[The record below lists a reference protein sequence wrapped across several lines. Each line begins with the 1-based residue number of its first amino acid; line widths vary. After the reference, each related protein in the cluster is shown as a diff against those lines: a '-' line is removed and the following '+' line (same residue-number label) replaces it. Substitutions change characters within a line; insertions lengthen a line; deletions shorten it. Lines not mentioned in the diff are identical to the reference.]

1 MQSSVVVA
9 GMDALS
15 DPAKNVLTRRAN
27 QWHYSII
34 AQFAKRPW
42 PCPTTGSSSAIA
54 GKKSLPTIE
63 VASVRRSC
71 IGSPQRRVAS
81 RVAEPR
87 ALSDAR
93 ARGDIDVNT
102 VPDLNKA
109 TALERDESSSRS
121 IFLFEHDLR
130 ANASRLSRGKTGTH
144 PRIKS
149 EGMLFRIMLCRRA
162 IRRHAAP

>member
-1 MQSSVVVA
+1 MQSSTAVA

-15 DPAKNVLTRRAN
+15 YPCENILTRRAN
-27 QWHYSII
+27 QWHCSII
-34 AQFAKRPW
+34 AQFARRPW

-63 VASVRRSC
+63 VAPARRSC

-102 VPDLNKA
+102 VPDLDKA

-130 ANASRLSRGKTGTH
+130 ANASRLSRGKTGAH
-144 PRIKS
+144 PSGR
-149 EGMLFRIMLCRRA
+149 GPGACFFRIML
-162 IRRHAAP
+162 